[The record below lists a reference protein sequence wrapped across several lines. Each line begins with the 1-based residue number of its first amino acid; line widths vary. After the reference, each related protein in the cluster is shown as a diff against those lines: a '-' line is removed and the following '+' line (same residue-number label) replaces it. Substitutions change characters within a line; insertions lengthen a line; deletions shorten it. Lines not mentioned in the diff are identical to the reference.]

1 MTGLPAGLNWG
12 TYRTLAR
19 VAEGF
24 TMKKDLIQ
32 KVLESEPAVKAEGK
46 GAYLVSDEVELTI
59 ILDVGGQE
67 ALAVQRVKRVTLSAE
82 ALLIETHKGERLY
95 TDGALGIRALKFS
108 PQDAGKSRGAGFT
121 ALR

>member
-1 MTGLPAGLNWG
+1 
-12 TYRTLAR
+12 
-19 VAEGF
+19 
-24 TMKKDLIQ
+24 MKKDLIQ

-67 ALAVQRVKRVTLSAE
+67 PLAVPKVKRVTLSAE
-82 ALLIETHKGERLY
+82 TLLIETHKNERIY
-95 TDGALGIRALKFS
+95 VDGALGIRALKFS
-108 PQDAGKSRGAGFT
+108 PQDLNKSRGTGFA